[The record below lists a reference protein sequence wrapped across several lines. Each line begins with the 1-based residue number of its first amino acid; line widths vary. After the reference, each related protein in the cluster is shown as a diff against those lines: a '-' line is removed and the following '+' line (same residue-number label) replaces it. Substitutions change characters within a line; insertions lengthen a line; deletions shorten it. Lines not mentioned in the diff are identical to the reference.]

1 MKILLTGAA
10 GFIGS
15 NLAKNL
21 SAMSYQ
27 LSAFIRYNSRAD
39 IGLLS
44 TLPAEL
50 LSQIDVIFGDLRDP
64 SAILE
69 AAQGCDLI
77 YHLGALISIPYSY
90 LHPVETVQSNVLGTL
105 NILEAARQLSI
116 PVVHTST
123 SEVYGT
129 AIRVPIDE
137 EHPLQGQSP
146 YSASKIG
153 ADKLVEAY
161 YKSFNVP
168 AITVRPFNTYGPGQ
182 SARAVI
188 PTIITQ
194 ALTQD
199 HLNLGS
205 LDTKRDFTYVDDTV
219 TGFLMAGQALMDAL
233 QAMRERQ
240 AAKESATEKMRKLK
254 QQRKEQQA
262 ASPTKKPFPTDSLNP
277 ETGDPLIK
285 KPGETSPISH
295 PAPFLIDHDPSE
307 GGDYSQLSNSD
318 SYQLPA
324 MKYPS
329 KASGT
334 SYEIPERSEWYQLV
348 GETYNLGTGR
358 DVTIGEITEIILK
371 IVGKP
376 GLPIN
381 LVPERIRP
389 AKSEVMRLLSDNS
402 KAREQLGWRP
412 TVSLEEGLERT
423 IAWISDH
430 LDHYRIGTYER

>member
-1 MKILLTGAA
+1 MTTKILLTGAA

-15 NLAKNL
+15 NLSKAL
-21 SAMSYQ
+21 RATGYE
-27 LSAFIRYNSRAD
+27 LRAFVRYNSRAD
-39 IGLLS
+39 MGLLAQ
-44 TLPAEL
+44 LPKEL
-50 LSQIDVIFGDLRDP
+50 LSQIEVIFGDLRDP

-105 NILEAARQLSI
+105 NILEAARQLGI

-129 AIRVPIDE
+129 ALRVPIDE

-161 YKSFNVP
+161 YRSFGVP
-168 AITVRPFNTYGPGQ
+168 VITVRPFNTYGPGQ

-199 HLNLGS
+199 YLNLGS

-219 TGFLMAGQALMDAL
+219 AGFLMAGQALMDAM
-233 QAMRERQ
+233 QAIRERQ
-240 AAKESATEKMRKLK
+240 AAKESVTEQVRKRK
-254 QQRKEQQA
+254 QEQKEQQDK
-262 ASPTKKPFPTDSLNP
+262 SPVKKPFPTGSLDM
-277 ETGDPLIK
+277 ESGEPLIK
-285 KPGETSPISH
+285 DPAETSSLNRS
-295 PAPFLIDHDPSE
+295 APFIIDHDPEAE
-307 GGDYSQLSNSD
+307 GYDQSFPHKQESR
-318 SYQLPA
+318 P
-324 MKYPS
+324 PS
-329 KASGT
+329 SVLGQ
-334 SYEIPERSEWYQLV
+334 EF
-348 GETYNLGTGR
+348 NLGTGSE
-358 DVTIGEITEIILK
+358 VTIGEITEIILK

-376 GLPIN
+376 GLPIHQD
-381 LVPERIRP
+381 PERMRP

-430 LDHYRIGTYER
+430 LDRYRIGIYER